1 MYRKILAAL
10 DNSALRQRVVTEALD
25 LAKASGAELMF
36 LHILSAFE
44 EGSPGVP
51 VRSYHTSY
59 PVLDESTWAA
69 YQRRWQDYEREGIE
83 QLQQEQRQAQDAGV
97 AAEFT
102 QTSGEPPRLICDT
115 ARTWDAD
122 LIIVGSRGRKGISEL
137 LLGSV
142 SNYVMHHAP
151 CSVLVVH
158 AQEPQAASNE
168 GDKVVT
174 TTR

>member
-1 MYRKILAAL
+1 MYRKILVAL
-10 DNSALRQRVVTEALD
+10 DNSSLRESVFAEAKD
-25 LAKASGAELMF
+25 LAKATGARLML

-51 VRSYHTSY
+51 VRSYHTAY

-69 YQRRWQDYEREGIE
+69 YQHRWQDYEQRGIE
-83 QLQQEQRQAQDAGV
+83 QLQSEQQQAQALGV
-97 AAEFT
+97 TTEFT

-115 ARTWDAD
+115 ARSWDAD
-122 LIIVGSRGRKGISEL
+122 LIIVGSRGRRGVSEL

-158 AQEPQAASNE
+158 ADNQRKSDAEKVSTSASA
-168 GDKVVT
+168 
-174 TTR
+174 